1 MIKWNVDCG
10 VGAVVHRL
18 EEDMGIVT
26 KIFGTHSQREI
37 KLIKPLLKKI
47 EELRPTMGELS
58 DDSCVQKRRNIKNV
72 MQREN
77 LSDSILPEAYATVR
91 EAAKRVLNQEHYPV
105 QLLGGIILHQGRIA
119 EMRTGEGK
127 TQTALLPAYLNA
139 LTGKGVHVVTVNDYL
154 AQRDAQWMGRV
165 HEFLGLTVG
174 VVLNSMNNDERRAAY
189 NCDIT
194 YVTNNELGFDYLRD
208 NMVIYKEQLHEGCI
222 LPSLMRWIPY

>member
-58 DDSCVQKRRNIKNV
+58 DDQLRAKTQEYKERYAKGES
-72 MQREN
+72 
-77 LSDSILPEAYATVR
+77 LDSILPEAYATVR

-127 TQTALLPAYLNA
+127 TQTALLPAY
-139 LTGKGVHVVTVNDYL
+139 
-154 AQRDAQWMGRV
+154 
-165 HEFLGLTVG
+165 
-174 VVLNSMNNDERRAAY
+174 
-189 NCDIT
+189 
-194 YVTNNELGFDYLRD
+194 
-208 NMVIYKEQLHEGCI
+208 
-222 LPSLMRWIPY
+222 